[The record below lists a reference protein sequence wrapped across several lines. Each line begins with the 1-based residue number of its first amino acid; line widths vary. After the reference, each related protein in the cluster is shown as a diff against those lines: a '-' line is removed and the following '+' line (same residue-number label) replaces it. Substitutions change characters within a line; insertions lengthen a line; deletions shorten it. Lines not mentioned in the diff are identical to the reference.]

1 MTHVFNALFS
11 DHPASVNEAYFEH
24 MRFAATFAFW
34 LMTATFCAAVH
45 AIIPALFE
53 KTAGNII
60 RSLNDKITNR

>member
-1 MTHVFNALFS
+1 MTRVLTALFS
-11 DHPASVNEAYFEH
+11 DHPTSVNETYFEH

-34 LMTATFCAAVH
+34 LMAAAFCAAVH

-60 RSLNDKITNR
+60 RRLNDKITNR